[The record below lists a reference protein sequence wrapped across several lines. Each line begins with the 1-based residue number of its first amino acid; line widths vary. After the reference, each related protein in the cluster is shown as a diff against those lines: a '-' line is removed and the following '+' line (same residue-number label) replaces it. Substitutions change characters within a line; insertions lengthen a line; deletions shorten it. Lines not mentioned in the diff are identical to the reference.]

1 MTPTKHPLSWFIERI
16 GKTVIAD
23 FPDKSKR
30 NYIVDTIDYAEFLHD
45 LQKPWRVFRDPHPL
59 TSSILTC
66 SVISCD
72 RCGKV
77 GTTEDLDKEVAA
89 KGFDEYGWKLL
100 MDGTIN
106 CGCK

>member
-16 GKTVIAD
+16 GKTVVVNDNIY
-23 FPDKSKR
+23 S
-30 NYIVDTIDYAEFLHD
+30 IVNDTHAEMCFND
-45 LQKPWRVFRDPHPL
+45 QDVYEYRDPHPL

-66 SVISCD
+66 NVISCD
-72 RCGKV
+72 TCGKV

-89 KGFDEYGWKLL
+89 KGFEGEGWKLL